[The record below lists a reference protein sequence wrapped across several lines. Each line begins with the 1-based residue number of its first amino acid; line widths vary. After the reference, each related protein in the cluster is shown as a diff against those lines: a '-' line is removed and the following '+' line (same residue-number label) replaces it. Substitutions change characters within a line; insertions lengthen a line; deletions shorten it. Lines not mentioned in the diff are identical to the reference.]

1 MACGFYTEKIPQK
14 NKHFFHWLS
23 AVSKNGLAINLFC
36 ATFAAM
42 AKQQQGGIFMSNS
55 TAKIQKMVLLAML
68 IALQAILA
76 FTPIGFIMIPPM
88 ISITLMHIPVIIG
101 AVILGPTCGGILGF
115 SFGLMSMIKATTS
128 ASYGD
133 LIFSQFVSPNPVA
146 SIIMCFVPRILLGVI
161 AGFLFILLRKKW
173 GKDIL
178 AIGISAAVA
187 SLFHTISVLT
197 LMWCLFDALEL
208 KAVFTVA
215 FGLNGILEL
224 VVGIILS
231 VAISK
236 PLLKYLEKRRS

>member
-1 MACGFYTEKIPQK
+1 
-14 NKHFFHWLS
+14 
-23 AVSKNGLAINLFC
+23 
-36 ATFAAM
+36 
-42 AKQQQGGIFMSNS
+42 MSNS

-88 ISITLMHIPVIIG
+88 ISITLMHTPVIIG
-101 AVILGPTCGGILGF
+101 AVILGPMCGGILGF

-133 LIFSQFVSPNPVA
+133 LIFSPFVSPNPIA

-173 GKDIL
+173 KKDIP

-224 VVGIILS
+224 VVGVILS

>member
-1 MACGFYTEKIPQK
+1 
-14 NKHFFHWLS
+14 
-23 AVSKNGLAINLFC
+23 
-36 ATFAAM
+36 
-42 AKQQQGGIFMSNS
+42 MSNS

-101 AVILGPTCGGILGF
+101 AVIMGPTCGGILGF

-133 LIFSQFVSPNPVA
+133 LIFSPFVSPNPLA
-146 SIIMCFVPRILLGVI
+146 SIVMCFVPRILLGVI
-161 AGFLFILLRKKW
+161 AGLLFRLLRKKW
-173 GKDIL
+173 KDIPS
-178 AIGISAAVA
+178 IGVSAAVA

-215 FGLNGILEL
+215 FSLNGILEL

-236 PLLKYLEKRRS
+236 PLLKYLEKRHS

>member
-1 MACGFYTEKIPQK
+1 M
-14 NKHFFHWLS
+14 
-23 AVSKNGLAINLFC
+23 
-36 ATFAAM
+36 
-42 AKQQQGGIFMSNS
+42 
-55 TAKIQKMVLLAML
+55 
-68 IALQAILA
+68 
-76 FTPIGFIMIPPM
+76 
-88 ISITLMHIPVIIG
+88 
-101 AVILGPTCGGILGF
+101 CGGILGF

-133 LIFSQFVSPNPVA
+133 LIFSPFVSPNPIA

-173 GKDIL
+173 KKDIP

-224 VVGIILS
+224 VVGVILS

>member
-1 MACGFYTEKIPQK
+1 
-14 NKHFFHWLS
+14 
-23 AVSKNGLAINLFC
+23 
-36 ATFAAM
+36 
-42 AKQQQGGIFMSNS
+42 MSNS

-101 AVILGPTCGGILGF
+101 AVILGPTCGSILGF

-133 LIFSQFVSPNPVA
+133 LIFSPFVSPNPVA

-208 KAVFTVA
+208 KAVFTIA